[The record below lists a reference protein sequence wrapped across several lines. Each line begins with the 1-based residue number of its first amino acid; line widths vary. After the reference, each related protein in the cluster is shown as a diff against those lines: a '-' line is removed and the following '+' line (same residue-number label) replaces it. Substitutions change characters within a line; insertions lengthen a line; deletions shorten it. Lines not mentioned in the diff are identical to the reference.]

1 MDHLQAREKDAAEF
15 YHVTPRTIRNWVVD
29 GCPQN
34 PDKSYNL
41 FHLHE
46 WILKREIRK
55 LENSDEG
62 ESLNEQKTLKQIEL
76 LNEQIQKQ
84 KMLNEELQ
92 KVSMLVSDHEEI
104 LAARFRGLIDFIKV
118 NFECRFKDLA
128 NKSESETRVLGRQL
142 MKGLLRA
149 YCDQFTESDLGE
161 SNEESS

>member
-15 YHVTPRTIRNWVVD
+15 YRVTPRTIRNWVVD

-34 PDKSYNL
+34 PDKSYTL
-41 FHLHE
+41 FHIHE
-46 WILKREIRK
+46 WILKREVK
-55 LENSDEG
+55 KFVSDSDG
-62 ESLNEQKTLKQIEL
+62 ESLTDQKTQKQIEL
-76 LNEQIQKQ
+76 LTEQIQKQ
-84 KMLNEELQ
+84 KTVNEELQ
-92 KVSMLVSDHEEI
+92 KTLISVSDHEDI
-104 LAARFRGLIDFIKV
+104 LAARFRGLIDFVKV

-161 SNEESS
+161 NEESS